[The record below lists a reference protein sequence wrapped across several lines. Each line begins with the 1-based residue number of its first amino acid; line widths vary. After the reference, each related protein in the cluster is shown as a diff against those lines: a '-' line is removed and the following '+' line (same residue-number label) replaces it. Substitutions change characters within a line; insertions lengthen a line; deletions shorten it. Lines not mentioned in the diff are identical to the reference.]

1 VSTTT
6 SLRPRTVACAA
17 RPNTSFVHLG
27 TPCQCFFGGPAPV
40 HATPSD
46 DSPVAILPEPAPASA
61 GPARA
66 A

>member
-1 VSTTT
+1 MNTTT
-6 SLRPRTVACAA
+6 SLRPRAVACAA
-17 RPNTSFVHLG
+17 RPNTSFVHLDA
-27 TPCQCFFGGPAPV
+27 PCQCFFGGPAPV

-46 DSPVAILPEPAPASA
+46 ESPLAVPLEPVTTAA